1 MQAPLSSEQTKL
13 LLRYLDPAHS
23 GTITVK
29 FLTDIA
35 EKTDQDLLK
44 IAYTTSLMDP
54 PPLLETD
61 EGVGKKKK
69 KKERKEVDVT
79 KDKKAGVVLEPLD
92 EYKPRYG
99 GLININSDLE

>member
-1 MQAPLSSEQTKL
+1 
-13 LLRYLDPAHS
+13 
-23 GTITVK
+23 
-29 FLTDIA
+29 
-35 EKTDQDLLK
+35 
-44 IAYTTSLMDP
+44 MDP

>member
-1 MQAPLSSEQTKL
+1 MSSEQTNL

-44 IAYTTSLMDP
+44 IAYTTSLIDP
-54 PPLLETD
+54 PPPPETD
-61 EGVGKKKK
+61 GGVSKKKK
-69 KKERKEVDVT
+69 KKEKKEVDVAKDT
-79 KDKKAGVVLEPLD
+79 KGAGALEPQD

-99 GLININSDLE
+99 GLISINSDLK

>member
-1 MQAPLSSEQTKL
+1 M
-13 LLRYLDPAHS
+13 DPAHS

-54 PPLLETD
+54 PPPLETD
-61 EGVGKKKK
+61 RDVSKKKK
-69 KKERKEVDVT
+69 KKEKKEVDVA
-79 KDKKAGVVLEPLD
+79 KGIKAGGVLEPQD

-99 GLININSDLE
+99 GLIGINSDLE